1 MKLSENERQYLAAVC
16 FTDEPEGIGEQ
27 LADIAHALG
36 ELNVDKWRGRIRFA
50 PERAD
55 VTGLRCPSTRRQD
68 TDLIGCGSANVSG
81 PDEEGLCDCHDCG
94 LFFRP
99 EAVNV

>member
-16 FTDEPEGIGEQ
+16 FTDEPEG
-27 LADIAHALG
+27 
-36 ELNVDKWRGRIRFA
+36 
-50 PERAD
+50 RAD